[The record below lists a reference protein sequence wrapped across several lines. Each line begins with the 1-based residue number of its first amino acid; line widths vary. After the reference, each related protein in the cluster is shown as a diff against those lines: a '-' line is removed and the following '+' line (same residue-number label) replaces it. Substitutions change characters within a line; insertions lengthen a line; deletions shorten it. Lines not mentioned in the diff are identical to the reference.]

1 MPGDRAVIKYEKCNP
16 GSCGGGICVAAQA
29 CDYKVLKQLDPNE
42 MPMMDYLLCLGCGDC
57 MRACPMGA
65 ITITRI

>member
-1 MPGDRAVIKYEKCNP
+1 M
-16 GSCGGGICVAAQA
+16 A

-65 ITITRI
+65 IRITRM